1 MLVGLYLI
9 SMVTLD
15 TGADFH
21 CFSEKTETSGVL
33 GFVVFAIGHDQYG
46 ASGLYGVCVPVI
58 WASLIGVEL
67 FMQHKLLH

>member
-1 MLVGLYLI
+1 MLVGLYVI
-9 SMVTLD
+9 SVVTLD

-21 CFSEKTETSGVL
+21 CFSEKTETSGLL
-33 GFVVFAIGHDQYG
+33 GFVVFGHDQSG